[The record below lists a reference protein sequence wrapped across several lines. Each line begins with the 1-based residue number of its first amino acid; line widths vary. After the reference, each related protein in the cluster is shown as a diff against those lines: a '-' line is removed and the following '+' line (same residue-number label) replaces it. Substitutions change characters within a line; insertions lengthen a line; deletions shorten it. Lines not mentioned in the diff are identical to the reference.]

1 VDLKHAG
8 PEGEVS
14 SKKVQSENRERGL
27 TGSEEDSTKY
37 KMLGKRKDEDFDDI
51 SN

>member
-1 VDLKHAG
+1 MFKA
-8 PEGEVS
+8 
-14 SKKVQSENRERGL
+14 KNRKRGL
-27 TGSEEDSTKY
+27 TGSEEESTKY